1 MLWVKTEQV
10 CATCA
15 MWAGK
20 RKQTYSFVE
29 PVDTEAECQVDR
41 NKTTLHK
48 CACQLWYGL
57 PFEIPNSTE
66 YQKEPVSV
74 R

>member
-20 RKQTYSFVE
+20 RKQTFSFVE
-29 PVDTEAECQVDR
+29 PQDHKGKCLVEGERVTE
-41 NKTTLHK
+41 HK

-57 PFEIPNSTE
+57 PLELPISS
-66 YQKEPVSV
+66 QKEPVSS
-74 R
+74 